1 MAAGLISTAIARGL
15 LDFGLSFV
23 AGRSGQPCLEP
34 DLAYRFP
41 VMLPAIEIA
50 KVLPALDEEDL
61 DFLAVSRWVEQD
73 KY

>member
-1 MAAGLISTAIARGL
+1 MAAGLISTAIALGL